1 MSAASRAPWLGLRTI
16 ELATCE
22 STNDEAAR
30 LAANGAAHGTVV
42 TALRQARGRGRQ
54 GRVWQA
60 PASEGVFWSC
70 VLRPALAPAA
80 AAGLTLA
87 AGVAACEAV
96 RACGVAATLKWP
108 NDVVVVDAGV
118 VAKLGG
124 ILTESVTRGS
134 ALEYVVVGI
143 GLNVTNAPVVE
154 GARTTSIH
162 QAGGRG
168 SRAEVVARLRG
179 SLEQWLDRYL
189 EEGMAAISPT
199 WQAMAERR
207 CELRVGTGQAARVA
221 ELVGL
226 ADDGA
231 LMVAI
236 DGVTTTIRA
245 GEVELGRVTALGDA
259 TPLP

>member
-1 MSAASRAPWLGLRTI
+1 MTAAAGAPWLGLSTI

-30 LAANGAAHGTVV
+30 LAALGAPHGTVV
-42 TALRQARGRGRQ
+42 TALRQTRGRGRQ
-54 GRVWQA
+54 GRAWQA

-96 RACGVAATLKWP
+96 RTCGVAATLKWP
-108 NDVVVVDAGV
+108 NDVVVVQAGV
-118 VAKLGG
+118 AAKLGG
-124 ILTESVTRGS
+124 ILTESVTRGN

-143 GLNVTNAPVVE
+143 GLNVAEAPVVE

-162 QAGGRG
+162 QAGGQG
-168 SRAEVVARLRG
+168 SRAEVVARLRD
-179 SLEQWLDRYL
+179 SLAHWLERYL
-189 EEGMAAISPT
+189 AAGMAAISPT
-199 WQAMAERR
+199 WLAMAERR
-207 CELRVGTGQAARVA
+207 CELRVGTGQATRAA

-226 ADDGA
+226 AADGA
-231 LMVAI
+231 LIVAI
-236 DGVTTTIRA
+236 DGVATTIRA
-245 GEVELGRVTALGDA
+245 GEIALGPLTNSDA
-259 TPLP
+259 AAP